1 MSKVE
6 LLDSVFVLEDLELI
20 VLAVSPLGL
29 AILPPTLPQDSPSSY
44 LMFGCEFLYLFPLVA
59 GWSHSED
66 SHVRLLYASITVS
79 LIVSGIGACPWDGSQ
94 VGLVIGWPFSQSLLH
109 FLSLNFL

>member
-29 AILPPTLPQDSPSSY
+29 AILPPTLP
-44 LMFGCEFLYLFPLVA
+44 
-59 GWSHSED
+59 
-66 SHVRLLYASITVS
+66 
-79 LIVSGIGACPWDGSQ
+79 
-94 VGLVIGWPFSQSLLH
+94 
-109 FLSLNFL
+109 